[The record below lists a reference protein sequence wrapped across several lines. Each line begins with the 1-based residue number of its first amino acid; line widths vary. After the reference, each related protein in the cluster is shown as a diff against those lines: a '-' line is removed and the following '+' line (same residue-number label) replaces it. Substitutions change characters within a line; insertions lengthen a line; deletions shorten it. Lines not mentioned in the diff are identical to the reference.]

1 MKKQIVLGLVSAM
14 MITSLTGC
22 GNSEMSELNNIKA
35 AQTESEVSSV
45 VNLASN
51 EQETLIYEQVS
62 DRKLLDLTLL
72 DACDETYISQIE
84 QFMNQVNDQITG
96 AVTTENGVI
105 SEDLVN
111 YILFEF
117 EKTPY
122 HWSRSGMS
130 IRGMDSN
137 SRNVV
142 VDVTYKTTGTQKDVK
157 GDSTITKGCDNYDQL
172 ISVRAARW
180 AVYLNSKYDIY
191 GNIVQGNE
199 WRKLYRDF
207 KKAYGEP
214 KKIFEEQTIKTPA
227 KEVQETGKIRTF
239 RCLSDTQEEKTGGEM
254 TFRFILTPKFKMG
267 INLGWTCE
275 HMYLTNYKLDK
286 DPTEGKEVY
295 TAEGSESVVTNL
307 DRLMNSYYKCIEE
320 SNHYGLYKLVN
331 GYEKWDKYMSD
342 YFDYTY
348 RKNCNYT
355 ISLFNISGKSVD
367 FGVTLSRK
375 VRAKNTKMTLPI
387 YTERYHYQ
395 AELVGDSFKITNETL
410 LSSTLDGEP
419 AITTETAE
427 TTGFSSGVS
436 ISTEDRQALEK
447 LIAEFGVVHMS
458 GDYKSEKFG
467 ELVDLSIPGPTLTQM
482 REKLKESIGK
492 QKSIYI
498 TSYLQ
503 GSSNYASIL
512 CKELTQKEDNN
523 IVERDVTY
531 TFLFK
536 NNKWYISDWTISS
549 ENPLSTQTLSTK
561 NALCV
566 CDANECKDFKSQINT
581 GENAKTD
588 DVPDSEK
595 TVSNNSGVEKNY
607 TFDPAEPR
615 RVN

>member
-1 MKKQIVLGLVSAM
+1 MKKQIVLGLVGVLM
-14 MITSLTGC
+14 LTSLTGC
-22 GNSEMSELNNIKA
+22 SNSEMSELNNIEA
-35 AQTESEVSSV
+35 AQTESEVSTV

-62 DRKLLDLTLL
+62 DRTLLDLTLL
-72 DACDETYISQIE
+72 DACDDTYISQIE

-96 AVTTENGVI
+96 AVNTENGVI

-111 YILFEF
+111 YILFEM

-122 HWSRSGMS
+122 HWSRTEMS
-130 IRGMDSN
+130 IKGMDSN
-137 SRNVV
+137 SRNVI
-142 VDVTYKTTGTQKDVK
+142 VDVTYTTCGGGKALK

-172 ISVRAARW
+172 ISVRANRW
-180 AVYLNSKYDIY
+180 NNYLLSKYDSY
-191 GNIVQGNE
+191 GNVINSPT
-199 WRKLYRDF
+199 WRQLYNDF
-207 KKAYGEP
+207 KKAYGNP
-214 KKIFEEQTIKTPA
+214 KTIMEEQTIVTPA
-227 KEVQETGKIRTF
+227 KEVQKNGKIRTF
-239 RCLSDTQEEKTGGEM
+239 KCLQDSPEEKVNGTM

-267 INLGWTCE
+267 INLGWSCE
-275 HMYLTNYKLDK
+275 HMYMTNYKIDK

-307 DRLMNSYYKCIEE
+307 DKLMNSYYKCIEE
-320 SNHYGLYKLVN
+320 SNHYGLYKLVE

-355 ISLFNISGKSVD
+355 ITLFNISGKSVD

-395 AELVGDSFKITNETL
+395 AELIGDSFKITNETL
-410 LSSTLDGEP
+410 LSSTLEGEP

-427 TTGFSSGVS
+427 TTGFSNGVN

-447 LIAEFGVVHMS
+447 VIADFGVVHMS
-458 GDYKSEKFG
+458 GDYKGKAFSDV
-467 ELVDLSIPGPTLTQM
+467 VDLSISGPTLTEM
-482 REKLKESIGK
+482 RNKLEESKGK
-492 QKSIYI
+492 QKSVYI

-503 GSSNYASIL
+503 GSTNYASIL
-512 CKELTQKEDNN
+512 CKELTQKEDNS
-523 IVERDVTY
+523 IIERDVTY

-536 NNKWYISDWTISS
+536 NDKWYISDWRISS
-549 ENPLSTQTLSTK
+549 ENILNTQTLNTK

-566 CDANECKDFKSQINT
+566 CTPKECTEFNSQINT
-581 GENAKTD
+581 GENGKTD
-588 DVPDSEK
+588 DVPEDEQ
-595 TVSNNSGVEKNY
+595 TVNNSSGVEKNY
-607 TFDPAEPR
+607 TFEATQPR
-615 RVN
+615 AK